1 MGNVFVSLQMA
12 AQTLEVLQR
21 GMDVTANN
29 VTNANSPGYVRQ
41 RLDLVAKRFQ
51 PEIGLAGGLAAGQLL
66 SARQEYLERAVRV
79 QSGRYQNVSQ
89 QAATLAQ
96 LEPLFEIA
104 QNAGIPA
111 AIDALFQGFAQ
122 WSVNPNDAP
131 SREHVLRVARSMAD
145 TFSYVAIAL
154 GNAANDLNVQ
164 VRDTVGAINRMG
176 EVLSR
181 FNADLR
187 RDRRNLADPGLD
199 AEIHAALE
207 ELAGLVDF
215 SVLRAEDGSFSVYI
229 GGQTPLVLGDKFFP
243 LSADL
248 SAAIPVLRNAAGE
261 DITNHVAEGKLAG
274 LLKSRMEILPGLMA
288 DLDRLAAGLADRV
301 NDVLRNGVDQNGQPP
316 ATDLFTYD
324 PLVGAAATLRVTAIR
339 PEELAG
345 ALPSAPGGNGNA
357 LILAALGTSREID
370 DSTFTQFYGL
380 IAGRLGRDLAN
391 ARKEERT
398 QGVLLGQAKT
408 LRADES
414 AVSLD
419 EEAVHLI
426 AFQRAYQATA
436 QLVRVLDEITQT
448 TIGLLR

>member
-1 MGNVFVSLQMA
+1 MGNIFVSLQMA
-12 AQTLEVLQR
+12 AQTLQVLQR

-29 VTNANSPGYVRQ
+29 VANANSPGYVRQ

-51 PEIGLAGGLAAGQLL
+51 PEIGLAGGLEAGQLL

-79 QSGRYQNVSQ
+79 QSGRFGSASQ

-96 LEPLFEIA
+96 LEPLFEVA

-111 AIDALFQGFAQ
+111 AIDALFQSFAQ
-122 WSVNPNDAP
+122 WSVNPNDGP
-131 SREHVLRVARSMAD
+131 SRENVLRMARSAAD
-145 TFSYVAIAL
+145 SFNYVAISL
-154 GNAANDLNVQ
+154 GDAANDLNVQ
-164 VRDTVGAINRMG
+164 IRDTVGAINRIG
-176 EVLSR
+176 EQLSR

-229 GGQTPLVLGDKFFP
+229 GGQTPLVLGDRFFP
-243 LSADL
+243 LRADL
-248 SAAIPVLRNAAGE
+248 SAEIPAIRDAGGD
-261 DITNHVAEGKLAG
+261 DITNQVGEGKLAG
-274 LLKSRMEILPGLMA
+274 LLRLRTGIIPGLMG
-288 DLDRLAAGLADRV
+288 DLDRLASGLADRV
-301 NDVLRNGVDQNGQPP
+301 NEVLRSGVDRNGQTPV
-316 ATDLFTYD
+316 TDLFTYD
-324 PLVGAAATLRVTAIR
+324 SGIGAAATLGVTGIQ

-345 ALPSAPGGNGNA
+345 AVPSAPGGNGNA

-380 IAGRLGRDLAN
+380 IAGRLGRELAN

-419 EEAVHLI
+419 EEAVHLL

-436 QLVRVLDEITQT
+436 QLVRALDEITQA